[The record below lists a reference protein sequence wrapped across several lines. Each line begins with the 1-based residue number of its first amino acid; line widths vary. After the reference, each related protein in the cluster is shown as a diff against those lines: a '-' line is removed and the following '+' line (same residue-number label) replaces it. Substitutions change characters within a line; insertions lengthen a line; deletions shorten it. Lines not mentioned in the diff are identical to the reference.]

1 MEFDL
6 ENFQTLEDLFIQD
19 PLALNYG
26 QPDNQTNL
34 LHQLADMEADQM
46 DEDIRYDANVTE
58 ELAIEL
64 ESAET
69 TFMNAREVEL
79 KLELEADTFAMA
91 QLAGVKAPEQ
101 IMDALMN
108 ASEIDASEVDMSK
121 VTWFDAPDIV
131 QYTDPVG
138 NTFETVSFETSG
150 EVIEKEVLPI
160 PSLAPTPEE
169 FLIIEAEINQEIIE
183 EEALFDVS
191 KMEIIKDNDFDF
203 DLSLDDDEVK
213 PTTDGYFL

>member
-1 MEFDL
+1 VNKFAPV
-6 ENFQTLEDLFIQD
+6 NTPAPVISVPVD
-19 PLALNYG
+19 PLTVI
-26 QPDNQTNL
+26 PNQTNL
-34 LHQLADMEADQM
+34 LDQIADLEADQM
-46 DEDIRYDANVTE
+46 DEDVRYDAAE
-58 ELAIEL
+58 IL
-64 ESAET
+64 AET
-69 TFMNAREVEL
+69 TFMNAREIEL
-79 KLELEADTFAMA
+79 KNELEADTFAMA
-91 QLAGVKAPEQ
+91 QLSGVKAPEE
-101 IMDALMN
+101 IMNALMN
-108 ASEIDASEVDMSK
+108 ASEMDASEVDMSK

-191 KMEIIKDNDFDF
+191 KMEITPSNDFD
-203 DLSLDDDEVK
+203 LNLDDDEQ